1 MEQPP
6 SIPTYTYAGII
17 ATFAKRLSENGRYYS
32 TTVVGVKNKYILIF
46 KPLFHRNN
54 PEYVLC
60 SSRNP
65 HEARIFKSITGA
77 VNELTRLGFDG
88 CMVVLRTDTQD
99 FKIDVVLCS
108 PPDETPPPL

>member
-1 MEQPP
+1 MEQAAN
-6 SIPTYTYAGII
+6 IPTYTYAGII
-17 ATFAKRLSENGRYYS
+17 ATFAKRLSEEGRYYS

-65 HEARIFKSITGA
+65 HEARIFKSVTGA
-77 VNELTRLGFDG
+77 VNELKRLGFND

-99 FKIDVVLCS
+99 FNINVVLHT
-108 PPDETPPPL
+108 PPAETPPPL